1 MQKRI
6 CFTLFI
12 LLALFS
18 AKAFAQTNDNTE
30 LKQMAEEDQKA
41 RMTGQINWAV
51 LNKEDS
57 LRRIRV
63 FELLKENKVQTAN
76 DYLNSGIIFQHGND
90 TIASGMA
97 VKTFKKAIEMNP
109 ALNRWWYAAAVDR
122 DLMRKGKPQIYG
134 TQYIKNKKTDG
145 KWLRYEI
152 DTTQITDEQR
162 KYYSVETLKE
172 QEEKLRQ
179 MNLIPANEY
188 AKNKS
193 INKLIEF
200 IITEHKKGIQSQ
212 YNVGEEE
219 LNSFG
224 YQLIQENKINEA
236 LSIFKLN
243 IQLFPD
249 SWNTYDSYGE
259 ALLKVNKKKEAVE
272 YYKKSLKLNP
282 DNENA
287 KKVLKE
293 AL

>member
-41 RMTGQINWAV
+41 RMTGQINWAI

-109 ALNRWWYAAAVDR
+109 DLNRWWYAAAVDR

-200 IITEHKKGIQSQ
+200 IRTEHKKGIQSQ

-219 LNSFG
+219 LNGFG
-224 YQLIQENKINEA
+224 YQLIQENKIHEA

-272 YYKKSLKLNP
+272 YYKRSLKLNP